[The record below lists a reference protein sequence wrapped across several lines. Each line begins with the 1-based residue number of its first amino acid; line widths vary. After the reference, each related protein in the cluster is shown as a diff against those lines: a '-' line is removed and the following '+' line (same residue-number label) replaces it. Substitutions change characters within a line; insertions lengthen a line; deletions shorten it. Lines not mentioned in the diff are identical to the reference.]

1 MSDADDIDPGT
12 RLAITKAWR
21 LGICNCGPGAAGLG
35 ICPACDASPP
45 TCNHQPCHRD
55 YQARIKRWRRTA

>member
-12 RLAITKAWR
+12 RLAITKAWVR
-21 LGICNCGPGAAGLG
+21 GECHCGTGSM

-55 YQARIKRWRRTA
+55 YQARIRRPA